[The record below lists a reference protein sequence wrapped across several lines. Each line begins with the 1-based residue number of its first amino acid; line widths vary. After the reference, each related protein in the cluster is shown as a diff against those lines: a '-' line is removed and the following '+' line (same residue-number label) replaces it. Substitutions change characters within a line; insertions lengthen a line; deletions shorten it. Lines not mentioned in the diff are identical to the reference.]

1 MSPALQ
7 HTYAPVPTHPRQHS
21 HAHVPSSLS
30 PFPWNN
36 VTLPSIGMDSY
47 QASQGTP
54 FLQNRHTTL
63 PQPETILLLLLRE
76 LRLISMGPD
85 LDKSPATIHSP
96 REACVGPKNQE
107 RPSPTPL
114 SPALQACLPPAV
126 PADSYKSQ
134 PAPTLLSP

>member
-7 HTYAPVPTHPRQHS
+7 RTYAPVHTHPRQHS
-21 HAHVPSSLS
+21 HAHLPSSLS

-36 VTLPSIGMDSY
+36 ATLPSIGMDSY
-47 QASQGTP
+47 QA
-54 FLQNRHTTL
+54 RHAFSPEQTTHDL
-63 PQPETILLLLLRE
+63 TATTETILLLLLRE
-76 LRLISMGPD
+76 LRLISVGPV
-85 LDKSPATIHSP
+85 LDKSPAMIRSP